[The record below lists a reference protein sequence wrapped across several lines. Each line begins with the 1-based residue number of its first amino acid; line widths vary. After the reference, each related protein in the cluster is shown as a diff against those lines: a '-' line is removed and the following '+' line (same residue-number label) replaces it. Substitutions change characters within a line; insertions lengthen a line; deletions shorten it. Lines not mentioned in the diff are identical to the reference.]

1 LIGFSGF
8 TQTAGAIAG
17 TTSKLKKIGA
27 LAAYLRDLPEDD
39 LRAAAIFFTGR
50 PFALTDARTLNI
62 GWSALIN
69 AVQQISG
76 ASDEQV
82 HDIYLARGDLG
93 EMAER
98 LLANHHAEGSLT
110 PSQIQMKFADLF
122 ALSGATNKLPVLLD
136 LLRALTPEETK
147 YVIKIITGDL
157 RIGLKE
163 NTVEEA
169 IAKAFEQPADAVRR
183 ANMMLGDIGE
193 TAVLAKRGELDK
205 IGLVTFRPVKFM
217 LATPAESEDE
227 IFTTFTGPFYV
238 EDKYDGIRGQ
248 LHVEGGR
255 AALYSRTLDDVGHQ
269 FPEIIEAVRKI
280 EASWIVDGEI
290 VGFKDDQVL
299 PFALLQ
305 KRLGRKR
312 PPPALIEDVPVAL
325 MIFDILAHEGRTLID
340 EPLIERKKVI
350 ERLEWTP
357 PLRVAP
363 SMLLSERVE
372 LEPFFLQAALRRN
385 EGLMLKAANSL
396 YLPGKRGMS
405 WLKWK
410 KALATLDVVVTGVE
424 FGHGRRR
431 DVLSDYT
438 FAVQH
443 DGKLLNIGK
452 AYSGLTDL
460 EIANMTEYFKQHT
473 VQDLGRFRL
482 VEPNVVI
489 EVAFNGIQRSNRHS
503 SGYALRFPRI
513 VRIRNDKTVAD
524 TDTIETV
531 QKLYRQHIGDV

>member
-1 LIGFSGF
+1 MRRFAE
-8 TQTAGAIAG
+8 TADVIAA
-17 TTSKLKKIGA
+17 TTSKLKKIAA
-27 LAAYLRDLPEDD
+27 LADYFRTLTDDD

-50 PFALTDARTLNI
+50 PFALTDARTLNV
-62 GWSALIN
+62 GWSALMN

-76 ASDEQV
+76 ASDEQI
-82 HDIYLARGDLG
+82 HDVYLARGDLG

-98 LLANHHAEGSLT
+98 LLAIHRAEGSLA
-110 PSQIQMKFADLF
+110 PSQVQAKFSELVKI
-122 ALSGATNKLPVLLD
+122 SGASNKQPPLLD
-136 LLRALTPEETK
+136 LLRALTPSETK

-169 IAKAFEQPADAVRR
+169 IAKAFDRPGDHVRR
-183 ANMMLGDIGE
+183 ANMILGDIGE
-193 TAVLAKRGELDK
+193 TAVLARHGDFDK
-205 IGLVTFRPVKFM
+205 IVLAMFRPMKFM
-217 LATPAESEDE
+217 LATPAETEDE
-227 IFTTFTGPFYV
+227 IFATFAGPFYV

-248 LHVEGGR
+248 LHVSGGR
-255 AALYSRTLDDVGHQ
+255 AALYSRTLDEVSHQ
-269 FPEIIEAVRKI
+269 FPEIIEIAQTLA
-280 EASWIVDGEI
+280 ASLIVDGEI
-290 VGFKDDQVL
+290 VGFKDGQVL
-299 PFALLQ
+299 PFAHLQ

-312 PPPALIEDVPVAL
+312 PSGVLIAEVPVAL
-325 MIFDILAHEGRTLID
+325 MIFDILTYNGRNVLD
-340 EPLIERKKVI
+340 EPLIERKKTI
-350 ERLEWTP
+350 ESIEWRS
-357 PLRVAP
+357 PLHLAP
-363 SMLLSERVE
+363 FVLLNERVE
-372 LEPFFLQAALRRN
+372 LEPFFEAAARRRN
-385 EGLMLKAANSL
+385 EGLMLKDTNSL

-452 AYSGLTDL
+452 AYSGLTDV
-460 EIANMTEYFKQHT
+460 EIVEMTEYFKSHT
-473 VQDLGRFRL
+473 VQDYGRFRL

-489 EVAFNGIQRSNRHS
+489 EVAFNGIQKSDRHS

-513 VRIRNDKTVAD
+513 VRIRTDKKVAD
-524 TDTIETV
+524 IDNVESVERI
-531 QKLYRQHIGDV
+531 YRQHIGDTV

>member
-1 LIGFSGF
+1 MHRFAA
-8 TQTAGAIAG
+8 TADAIAG
-17 TTSKLKKIGA
+17 TTSKLKKIGF
-27 LAAYLRDLPEDD
+27 LAEYFRGLAEPD
-39 LRAAAIFFTGR
+39 LRAAAVFFTGR
-50 PFALTDARTLNI
+50 PFPLTDARTLNV
-62 GWSALIN
+62 GWSALMN

-76 ASDEQV
+76 ASDEQI
-82 HDIYLARGDLG
+82 HEIYLARGDLG

-98 LLANHHAEGSLT
+98 LLANHNAEGSLS
-110 PSQIQMKFADLF
+110 PAHVESKFAELVQI
-122 ALSGATNKLPVLLD
+122 SGASNKMPPLLD
-136 LLRALTPEETK
+136 LLRALTPAETK

-169 IAKAFEQPADAVRR
+169 IAKAFDRPPEAIRR

-193 TAVLAKRGELDK
+193 TAVLAKRNELDQ
-205 IGLVTFRPVKFM
+205 ISLATFRPVKFM
-217 LATPAESEDE
+217 LATPAETEDE
-227 IFTTFTGPFYV
+227 IFATFASAFYV

-248 LHVEGGR
+248 LHISGGR

-269 FPEIIEAVRKI
+269 FPEIIEVAQKMD
-280 EASWIVDGEI
+280 STLIVDGE
-290 VGFKDDQVL
+290 VVCYKDGQVL

-312 PPPALIEDVPVAL
+312 PSAALLEEAPVAL
-325 MIFDILAHEGRTLID
+325 MIFDILSHQGRNLMD
-340 EPLIERKKVI
+340 EPLLERKKA
-350 ERLEWTP
+350 LEAIHWPP
-357 PLRVAP
+357 PLHLAP
-363 SMLLSERVE
+363 FMLLEERVE
-372 LEPFFLQAALRRN
+372 LEPFFKEAALRRN
-385 EGLMLKAANSL
+385 EGLMLKDASSF

-431 DVLSDYT
+431 NVLSDYT

-460 EIANMTEYFKQHT
+460 EIAEMTEYFKQHT
-473 VQDLGRFRL
+473 LQDYGRFRT
-482 VEPNVVI
+482 VEPSVVI
-489 EVAFNGIQRSNRHS
+489 EVAFNGIQRSDRHS

-513 VRIRNDKTVAD
+513 VRIRTDKTVAD
-524 TDTIETV
+524 IDTIATV
-531 QKLYRQHIGDV
+531 DQIYRRHIGEVA